1 MISRS
6 DLKQSLLTV
15 LPFHLHRDAALIAE
29 IIIMIANGSLDLTAI
44 DTQRQSLLKALSANF
59 EGRDISTRDAIISF
73 GKDAQAGDI
82 TVRDIAAGNI
92 TTINANI
99 VLQSSILRP
108 AYQSRKERAAS
119 EMSFIDNYPQGG
131 LVLESRTWKK
141 VNLKSGEQL
150 NIAVINETLIADI
163 FSSIAKHSI
172 KRTKVH
178 IFKNV
183 HERQIPLILQ
193 LHNIKMVVL
202 SDRTPGEGSFSP
214 QILLESITRI
224 DSRIFSIVFMSN
236 YEPHEK
242 YKIMRELG
250 ADAIFLI
257 PFESSEV
264 ENVILDAIP
273 ER

>member
-1 MISRS
+1 
-6 DLKQSLLTV
+6 
-15 LPFHLHRDAALIAE
+15 
-29 IIIMIANGSLDLTAI
+29 
-44 DTQRQSLLKALSANF
+44 
-59 EGRDISTRDAIISF
+59 
-73 GKDAQAGDI
+73 
-82 TVRDIAAGNI
+82 
-92 TTINANI
+92 
-99 VLQSSILRP
+99 
-108 AYQSRKERAAS
+108 
-119 EMSFIDNYPQGG
+119 
-131 LVLESRTWKK
+131 
-141 VNLKSGEQL
+141 
-150 NIAVINETLIADI
+150 
-163 FSSIAKHSI
+163 
-172 KRTKVH
+172 
-178 IFKNV
+178 
-183 HERQIPLILQ
+183 
-193 LHNIKMVVL
+193 MVVL